1 MKATLTLLLPLLLI
15 TGLFYTT
22 GCNDNTLTTG
32 DTTTVANPYVKVYR
46 NISVNEFL
54 TEFSTSSIDLY
65 AGTNLLAN
73 DGNRDAELSDSSAFV
88 PDVFFVRSGDGST
101 DNRAPGL
108 ETRFAPFFNT
118 RSATFT
124 QVQFDAITKIDV
136 THDPL
141 IASDFTRHST
151 YSFTGSFN
159 STDIR
164 VYGFW
169 LQGKRAAYGL
179 TKEVYGLMYLKSV
192 EDPGTGLFRLVID
205 IKINTNGQNDFR
217 ERVPYTSS
225 TTN

>member
-1 MKATLTLLLPLLLI
+1 MKAALKLLLPLLILS
-15 TGLFYTT
+15 TALSTLLST
-22 GCNDNTLTTG
+22 SGCKDDLLTSG
-32 DTTTVANPYVKVYR
+32 DTTTVANPHVKVFR

-73 DGNRDAELSDSSAFV
+73 DGNRDAELSDSSAFG
-88 PDVFFVRSGDGST
+88 PNVFFVRSGDGST

-108 ETRFAPFFNT
+108 ETRFAPFFST

-141 IASDFTRHST
+141 LPSDFTRHST
-151 YSFTGSFN
+151 YSFTGTFN
-159 STDIR
+159 SSDIR

-169 LQGKRAAYGL
+169 LQGKKAAYGL
-179 TKEVYGLMYLKSV
+179 SKEVYGLMYLKSV
-192 EDPGTGLFRLVID
+192 EDPGSGLFRLVID

-217 ERVPYTSS
+217 ERVPYTP
-225 TTN
+225 